1 MEFCLYLPGEVIF
14 HLEMYKK
21 NLLDTPTF
29 IYIMLEEILES
40 FGFNIDKKFNKDVYR
55 ISQHDIDR
63 LTFVTIY
70 STDVILNALTEFRN
84 KHLDKKIDLK
94 ITASS
99 NPTNHD
105 LIIVISVIG

>member
-1 MEFCLYLPGEVIF
+1 MEFRLFLPSEVIY
-14 HLEMYKK
+14 HLEMFKQ

-29 IYIMLEEILES
+29 IYVMLEEILES

-70 STDVILNALTEFRN
+70 STDVILNALAEFRDQN
-84 KHLDKKIDLK
+84 LDKKIDLK
-94 ITASS
+94 ITTRGNLSYR
-99 NPTNHD
+99 D

>member
-1 MEFCLYLPGEVIF
+1 
-14 HLEMYKK
+14 
-21 NLLDTPTF
+21 
-29 IYIMLEEILES
+29 MLEEILES

-70 STDVILNALTEFRN
+70 STDVILNALAEFRDQN
-84 KHLDKKIDLK
+84 LDKKIDLK
-94 ITASS
+94 ITTRGNLSYR
-99 NPTNHD
+99 D

>member
-1 MEFCLYLPGEVIF
+1 MEFRLFLPSEVIY
-14 HLEMYKK
+14 HLEMFKQ

-29 IYIMLEEILES
+29 IYVMLEEILES
-40 FGFNIDKKFNKDVYR
+40 FGFNIDKKFNKDIYR

-70 STDVILNALTEFRN
+70 STDVILNALAEFRDQN
-84 KHLDKKIDLK
+84 LDKKIDLK
-94 ITASS
+94 ITTRGNLSYR
-99 NPTNHD
+99 D

>member
-1 MEFCLYLPGEVIF
+1 MEFRLFLPSEVIY
-14 HLEMYKK
+14 HLEMFKK

-29 IYIMLEEILES
+29 IYVMLEEILES

-70 STDVILNALTEFRN
+70 STDVILNALAEFRDQN
-84 KHLDKKIDLK
+84 LDKKIDLK
-94 ITASS
+94 ITTRG
-99 NPTNHD
+99 NPSYRD